1 MHSMNKKTILDKKYR
16 TKKIVAISLIYLIIY
31 TRYLLKAIRL
41 IILIING
48 EYYEN

>member
-1 MHSMNKKTILDKKYR
+1 MHSINKKTILDKKNR

-31 TRYLLKAIRL
+31 TRYLRKAIRL